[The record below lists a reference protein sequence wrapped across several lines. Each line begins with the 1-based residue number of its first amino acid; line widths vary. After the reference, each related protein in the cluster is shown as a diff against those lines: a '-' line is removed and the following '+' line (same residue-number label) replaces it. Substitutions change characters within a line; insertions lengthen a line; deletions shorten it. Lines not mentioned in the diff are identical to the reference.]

1 MSDFLALRDSWRD
14 QLLKE
19 YAEQDFEDDGTMLEV
34 NIDTGDD
41 DGCCEMIKM
50 KFLGEMQ
57 IINPASSQQLE
68 PQDLTCEDLQSNLER
83 ISIMEKERFPGSNQ
97 DDPDSFFATVLLKEW
112 DECAKS
118 SERWKHELR

>member
-68 PQDLTCEDLQSNLER
+68 AQDLTCEDLQSNLER

-97 DDPDSFFATVLLKEW
+97 DDQTDFLL
-112 DECAKS
+112 
-118 SERWKHELR
+118 LFY